1 MYDRRADGKR
11 IIAKYMKINDPK
23 LAATEF
29 DFAAALMPDYIA
41 PTLDGIELIL
51 ENFGKEYPDASRRDP
66 KEFADGSIIDWL
78 INERFVE
85 GLTYE

>member
-1 MYDRRADGKR
+1 MYDRRANSKR

-41 PTLDGIELIL
+41 PTLDGVELIL
-51 ENFGKEYPDASRRDP
+51 ENFGKNIPTPRAATRRNSST
-66 KEFADGSIIDWL
+66 ARSSIGS
-78 INERFVE
+78 
-85 GLTYE
+85 

>member
-11 IIAKYMKINDPK
+11 IIARYMKINDPK
-23 LAATEF
+23 LGATEF

-41 PTLDGIELIL
+41 PTLDGIEIIL
-51 ENFGKEYPDASRRDP
+51 ENFGKEYRDASRLDP
-66 KEFADGSIIDWL
+66 KEFVDGSNIDWL